1 MGLTEREE
9 KVILELNEWSE
20 QFNQYEQTDIEMTY
34 NKWVEGSFELI
45 PEEIRKEFFTK
56 VDNMLFHLQAGIQGT
71 QIQMDARQRIITS
84 ARVFDDN
91 IDQLADM
98 NRLSIDKLAYLADR
112 HIAKHRIYSLAQGGL
127 SGTAGVLLLGT
138 DIPTM
143 TMINLRAVQLIA
155 MTYGYEINTPYEMM
169 NSLKVFHAATLP
181 KRLKHQGWSELI
193 DELDYPQTQ
202 PYYYEGSEELTD
214 ETWMQEPLK
223 QLIKGLVI
231 ILFRKKVIQ
240 GVPVIGMVIGA
251 SMNYQFTRQVTEFA
265 HKYYQYRYLKDKEGN
280 LE

>member
-1 MGLTEREE
+1 MGLSERDE
-9 KVILELNEWSE
+9 KVILEINEWSE

-34 NKWVEGSFELI
+34 NKWVEGSFDLI
-45 PEEIRKEFFTK
+45 PEEIRKEFFSK
-56 VDNMLFHLQAGIQGT
+56 VDTMLFHLQAAIQGT

-84 ARVFDDN
+84 ARVFDDT

-98 NRLSIDKLAYLADR
+98 NRLPIDKLAYLADR

-169 NSLKVFHAATLP
+169 ISLKVFHAATLP
-181 KRLKHQGWSELI
+181 KRLKHQGWRELI
-193 DELDYPQTQ
+193 DEVENHPSQ
-202 PYYYEGSEELTD
+202 PYYYEGSEELTNK
-214 ETWMQEPLK
+214 TWMQEPLK
-223 QLIKGLVI
+223 QLIKGIII

-251 SMNYQFTRQVTEFA
+251 GMNYQFTRQVTEFA
-265 HKYYQYRYLKDKEGN
+265 HKYYQYRYLRDKEGN